1 MKNIP
6 IIWGIIL
13 LLILLSIIPI
23 ISSNETSS
31 NIIYVDDDNTDGPWN
46 GSLDHPYQNIQDALD
61 ISQNGDTIFVFNGT
75 YQKNIVISTKINLQ
89 GEDSN
94 ATIIEGQY
102 QGIVVTIQSDSVSI
116 KGFTIVNAGFSP
128 IQQYPGITLCNVT
141 QCTITKNIVLTNW
154 YGIFI
159 DSSSFC
165 MLSNNIIDK
174 SYENG
179 ICIQN
184 SNEILLEKNTF
195 GNTSNGLIIHDCTF
209 LEIINNSY
217 LKKGI
222 TLRGSILEQWNTHTI
237 QNNRK
242 DGKNIYYF
250 KDTNSEIIQ
259 SDTSQIILANCSNIE
274 IQKIIFYD
282 ENTNYGYSDGCIQLG
297 FSSHFTIHNNTILTK
312 SNDISLYLFSCT
324 HSIVSNNHI
333 ETKSGSAI
341 QLDGCA
347 NNSIIENQVV
357 NNIYGITIQ
366 NSHENIIQE
375 NVIIDNYVYGIDI
388 QYSQDNIIKL
398 NNLTNNF
405 HGGIKIRSA
414 SDIAVC
420 DNQIANDF
428 HASLFLD
435 RSSRI
440 SIKNNTFLEVGGVEL
455 FDSVSISIINNSFHT
470 EGIIIT
476 GDSKENW
483 NTHKIEQN
491 LINGSPIEYYSNTQ
505 NISVS
510 KHAIQVILANATNIK
525 IQGLQTNNV
534 RRPIQMGFSSRNLI
548 DKNTFT
554 LCNDCGM
561 YLSNSDSNT
570 ISNNSLTGKESV
582 ALQSYFSMK
591 NTIRH
596 NSFSNNFMG
605 ILLQFSEENIIEKN
619 NFQSNIIQ
627 AEFAYRGLRINSFQI
642 NKWDKNYWDDW
653 IGFGPKIIIGELY
666 PPWRA
671 YGHIWVSFD
680 WNPAKEP
687 YNIPS

>member
-1 MKNIP
+1 MI
-6 IIWGIIL
+6 IIL
-13 LLILLSIIPI
+13 ILSNFSNVIIAE
-23 ISSNETSS
+23 SSN
-31 NIIYVDDDNTDGPWN
+31 NIIYVDDDNTEGPWE
-46 GSLDHPYQNIQDALD
+46 GTEEHPYQYIQDALD
-61 ISQNGDTIFVFNGT
+61 VSQNGETIFVFNGI
-75 YQKNIVISTKINLQ
+75 YQENIVISKKINLL
-89 GEDSN
+89 GEGSN
-94 ATIIEGQY
+94 TTIIEGQY
-102 QGIVVTIQSDSVSI
+102 HGTIVTIQSDLVSI
-116 KGFTIVNAGFSP
+116 AGFTIENAGFSP
-128 IQQYPGITLCNVT
+128 YQQYPGISICNVT
-141 QCTITKNIVLTNW
+141 QCSITKNIVLTNW

-159 DSSSFC
+159 DSSSYC
-165 MLSNNIIDK
+165 LLSNNIINK

-184 SNEILLEKNTF
+184 SYAINLEKNTF

-217 LKKGI
+217 LKKAI
-222 TLRGSILEQWNTHTI
+222 TLRGSSLEHWNTHTI

-242 DGKNIYYF
+242 EGKNIYYF
-250 KDTNSEIIQ
+250 KDTNSGIVP
-259 SDTSQIILANCSNIE
+259 SDTSQIILANCSNRE

-282 ENTNYGYSDGCIQLG
+282 ENNDYGYSDGCIQMG
-297 FSSHFTIHNNTILTK
+297 FSSNCTIHNNTILTK

-324 HSIVSNNHI
+324 NSIVSNNHI

-341 QLDGCA
+341 ELDGCT
-347 NNSIIENQVV
+347 NNSIIKNEVV

-405 HGGIKIRSA
+405 HGGIRIRRDSN
-414 SDIAVC
+414 ITIC
-420 DNQIANDF
+420 NNQIANDF

-435 RSSRI
+435 KSSRI
-440 SIKNNTFLEVGGVEL
+440 SIKNNTFLELGGVEL
-455 FDSVSISIINNSFHT
+455 FDSVSISIISNSFHT

-476 GDSKENW
+476 GDLKEHW

-525 IQGLQTNNV
+525 IQGLQTNKV
-534 RRPIQMGFSSRNLI
+534 RRPIQMGFSSQNLI
-548 DKNTFT
+548 DKNIFT
-554 LCNDCGM
+554 LCYDCGI
-561 YLSNSDSNT
+561 YLSNSDCNN
-570 ISNNSLTGKESV
+570 ISNNSLTGNESV
-582 ALQSYFSMK
+582 AVQSYFSMK
-591 NTIRH
+591 NSIRY

-605 ILLQFSEENIIEKN
+605 ILLQFSDENIIEKN
-619 NFQSNIIQ
+619 NFQSNEIQ
-627 AEFAYRGLRINSFQI
+627 VEFACIGLRINSFQI
-642 NKWDKNYWDDW
+642 NKWNLNYWDDW

-671 YGHIWVSFD
+671 YGHIWANFD
-680 WNPAKEP
+680 WNPIKEP
-687 YNIPS
+687 YDIYN